1 LCRLLW
7 VVVVKGFFLDIN
19 VGPLRS
25 FGFVVE
31 LELDIVAVRLKVVYL
46 IVIMRS
52 IVEELWGAF
61 LTI

>member
-1 LCRLLW
+1 MGCSC
-7 VVVVKGFFLDIN
+7 KGFFLDIN

-52 IVEELWGAF
+52 
-61 LTI
+61 TYC